1 MLMFFRL
8 MNNIDWVLILDL
20 DNDIYV
26 FFFVW
31 FKFKDVFL
39 KFSINLRF

>member
-8 MNNIDWVLILDL
+8 MDNIDWVYVLILDL

-39 KFSINLRF
+39 KLI